1 MKDNWF
7 LFLFKSK
14 PYQFPGMLSSMVS
27 MGLVTAFAVFLHNKY
42 NILEIPIPTSFH
54 TVLGLVVGLL
64 LVFRTNTAYERWW
77 EGRRQLG
84 TMVNSLRNLA
94 IQVEA
99 SLTNHKY
106 SEKNILKKLIASYSW
121 CLKNHLREQ
130 DFSLASQ
137 KLPENVIN
145 KFMKAPHKP
154 NFLVLEISKHLQKAL
169 EQKHISNEQLLSMQN
184 DIKEL
189 VNVQGACE
197 RIRNTPMPMGYALHL
212 KRILLIYIVT
222 LPIGFIDELQ
232 WWAVPTVMLI
242 FYTMVGIERMGE
254 EIEDPFGTD
263 PNDLPFDGI
272 DERVTANMN
281 TLISDN
287 E

>member
-14 PYQFPGMLSSMVS
+14 PYQFPGMLSSMIS
-27 MGLVTAFAVFLHNKY
+27 MGLITSLAVFLHNRF
-42 NILEIPIPTSFH
+42 NIFEIPIPTSFH

-94 IQVEA
+94 IEIEA
-99 SLTNHKY
+99 YLNNRHY
-106 SEKNILKKLIASYSW
+106 SEKNTLKKLITAYSW

-130 DFSLASQ
+130 DFSLVNE
-137 KLPENVIN
+137 KLPENVVDR
-145 KFMKAPHKP
+145 FLKAPHKP
-154 NFLVLEISKHLQKAL
+154 NFLVLEITKHFQKL
-169 EQKHISNEQLLSMQN
+169 LDNKLITNEQLILIQN
-184 DIKEL
+184 NVKEI

-242 FYTMVGIERMGE
+242 FYTMIGIERMGE

-263 PNDLPFDGI
+263 PNDLPFDAI
-272 DERVTANMN
+272 DERITGNMK
-281 TLISDN
+281 TLISEN